1 MSGWSRTPEFRRP
14 AIFGVACLAGAIAMY
29 LPPQFVEEDETV
41 LRALIEAHPLG
52 LLISSSETDLLAN
65 PVPFL
70 VSVRDGVT
78 LLRAHLSKANPQ
90 WSHIRDGARVLVVF
104 QGSDSYVTPSWYAS
118 KAEHGKVVPTWNYAM
133 VQARGTATVHDKP
146 EWLGRQVGEL
156 TDRHEA
162 GRPAPWKVED
172 APETFIAAQLRGIVG
187 IEISVS
193 QLTGK
198 WKVSQNRPEADR
210 RGVHAGLAD
219 GNNDAM
225 AGLVAL
231 HGGLQDT

>member
-1 MSGWSRTPEFRRP
+1 
-14 AIFGVACLAGAIAMY
+14 MY
-29 LPPQFVEEDETV
+29 QPPHFIETDETV

-52 LLISSSETDLLAN
+52 LLISASGEDVLAN

-70 VSVRDGVT
+70 VSVKDGIT
-78 LLRAHLSKANPQ
+78 TLRAHLSKANPQ
-90 WSHIRDGARVLVVF
+90 WRHIRDGASVLVVF
-104 QGSDSYVTPSWYAS
+104 QGADSYITPSWYQS

-133 VQARGTATVHDKP
+133 VQARGTATVHEGP
-146 EWLGRQVGEL
+146 EWLGPQVNEL

-162 GRPAPWKVED
+162 DRPAPWKVDD
-172 APETFIAAQLRGIVG
+172 APEAFVAAQLRGIVG
-187 IEISVS
+187 IEIVVS

-210 RGVHAGLAD
+210 RGVHAGLASQGED
-219 GNNDAM
+219 DM

-231 HGGLQDT
+231 HGGLQEQ